1 MNQAAL
7 KSHTET
13 TPRETPRRRVI
24 DAATRAFHWLFA
36 ACFLGAYITADSERW
51 RDIHIMLGYTLPCL
65 LVFRIIWG
73 MFGPRRFRFSS
84 MASRLNGLKPWL
96 ASFKQGVFTVKWAQ
110 GLNLLMIILV
120 VTLLIMP
127 IPVTLTGYLN
137 DHDIATYITEE
148 LHEFFGELFMIVV
161 IAHLAAVILSSV
173 VKRKNFAGSMITG
186 YINEPGPHL
195 AKHNH
200 LLVAIGLL
208 GITAYGWFWWMF

>member
-7 KSHTET
+7 KSHTEP

-36 ACFLGAYITADSERW
+36 ACFLGAYITADGERW

-96 ASFKQGVFTVKWAQ
+96 SSFKQGVFTVKWSQ
-110 GLNLLMIILV
+110 GLNLLMIVLV
-120 VTLLIMP
+120 VTLLMMP

-173 VKRKNFAGSMITG
+173 VKRKNFAASMITG